1 MLLKTLSGDPI
12 LQYLMFIGCLLL
24 VVSIN
29 LMLME
34 HVW

>member
-12 LQYLMFIGCLLL
+12 LQYLMFIGRLLL

-34 HVW
+34 HV